1 MRRSHSPRILADGG
15 YVLLE
20 VLISILL
27 FSLGVLGLITI
38 QANAVQAA
46 GEANMRAEAVFAAN
60 EITGRMWVDRSNLA
74 SYAGTTSLPS
84 LPNGQA
90 AVTVNG
96 AAVSVTV
103 TWRPPGAVADRRY
116 TTVDTLVGN

>member
-1 MRRSHSPRILADGG
+1 MRRSRSPKIRSDGG

-74 SYAGTTSLPS
+74 SSAGATSVAA

-90 AVTVNG
+90 ASPSTGPRCRSSSPG
-96 AAVSVTV
+96 APRA
-103 TWRPPGAVADRRY
+103 RPPTGSTRPSIP
-116 TTVDTLVGN
+116 

>member
-1 MRRSHSPRILADGG
+1 MSRPRSTRLRSTAG

-27 FSLGVLGLITI
+27 FSLGVLGLISI

-74 SYAGTTSLPS
+74 SYVGTTTLPA
-84 LPNGQA
+84 LPGGK
-90 AVTVNG
+90 AVVAVNG

-103 TWRPPGAVADRRY
+103 TWRPPGATADRRY
-116 TTVDTLVGN
+116 TTVDTLAGN

>member
-1 MRRSHSPRILADGG
+1 MRRSRSPKIRSDGG

-74 SYAGTTSLPS
+74 SYAGTTSVAA

-103 TWRPPGAVADRRY
+103 TWRPPGATANRQY
-116 TTVDTLVGN
+116 TTVDTLMGN